1 MLLFAE
7 QALNGLQYS
16 ALLFLLAAGL
26 TLVFGV
32 MGVINLAHGSFY
44 MVGAFAAAF
53 TVARTGSFAI
63 AAFAAVVAGG
73 AYALLTEVLVVQHLY
88 RRPHL
93 DQVLATFG
101 VTLFTNE
108 LCSLLFGRTP
118 PFVDIPPLL
127 QGSVQ
132 VLPGLNY
139 PVMRLAFIAAGAA
152 VALGLWLLISRTRLG
167 MLVRAGADDPEM
179 VDALGVDTRRLFA
192 AVFALGGLLCGF
204 AGVMAAPLLAVEIG
218 MGERILITTFI
229 VIVVGGVGS
238 VWGALA
244 GALLVGMSDAFGR
257 AYIPGLVADLL
268 PPGLA
273 YPVSGGLVAATT
285 VLLMAVVL
293 LVRPR
298 GLIGS

>member
-1 MLLFAE
+1 MLLVLE
-7 QALNGLQYS
+7 QALNGLQYG

-32 MGVINLAHGSFY
+32 MNVINLTHGSFY

-53 TVARTGSFAI
+53 TVAQTGSFPL
-63 AAFAAVVAGG
+63 AAFAAVTAG
-73 AYALLTEVLVVQHLY
+73 ALYALLAEVLVIQHLY
-88 RRPHL
+88 RRSHL

-101 VTLFTNE
+101 LTLFTNE
-108 LCSLLFGRTP
+108 LVSLLFGRTP

-127 QGSVQ
+127 RGSVEL
-132 VLPGLNY
+132 VPGLSY
-139 PVMRLAFIAAGAA
+139 PLMRLAFIAAGAL
-152 VALGLWLLISRTRLG
+152 VGVGLWLLINRTRLG

-192 AVFALGGLLCGF
+192 GVFALGGLLCGF

-218 MGERILITTFI
+218 MGERILITTFV

-238 VWGALA
+238 VKGAAL
-244 GALLVGMSDAFGR
+244 GALLVGMSDAMGR
-257 AYIPGLVADLL
+257 ALIPGAVAGLLPGHVADTV
-268 PPGLA
+268 A
-273 YPVSGGLVAATT
+273 GGLVSATT
-285 VLLMAVVL
+285 FLLMVLVL

-298 GLIGS
+298 GLVG